1 MFHIETP
8 ILRGAGGEGHQLSFR
23 VTDAQGHIYV
33 GRGKGWVEQAV
44 CILKFTLS
52 LQGAQIKTSE
62 CGHAALASGPALAA
76 VGGCLSVHLG
86 CAAARAGGALS
97 AADAVG
103 RTAVLRGWRRGRDLL
118 PSCRLPCV
126 GVDVPQGPRQE
137 RSDHKR
143 CKRNAHHG
151 ECVQAMENLWRR
163 RRNWTGILSA
173 GNIFFIVYLEDH
185 SQGLGECL
193 LILHH
198 GPDHGGIERS
208 AGIVRS
214 HTPRQLLGALLPG
227 AQRQLAVQE
236 EQGGVEHGLEQEAE
250 ALLVHLSMRDGKV
263 HSLGA
268 VELHRVVFRTDVLD
282 DGVIRH
288 SVWVGVWREK
298 AGLDGESQIL
308 VSLGDRHL
316 NINML
321 VLCHREDPWGGHQKE
336 VCVIQLHVEGSIS
349 IELALEATGIPQL
362 PQAAVKHHH
371 SSSAQRGSFSFIRV
385 SRKSII
391 A

>member
-97 AADAVG
+97 AANAVG

-208 AGIVRS
+208 AGVVRS
-214 HTPRQLLGALLPG
+214 HTLQRGRARQ
-227 AQRQLAVQE
+227 
-236 EQGGVEHGLEQEAE
+236 
-250 ALLVHLSMRDGKV
+250 SW
-263 HSLGA
+263 
-268 VELHRVVFRTDVLD
+268 
-282 DGVIRH
+282 I
-288 SVWVGVWREK
+288 REK
-298 AGLDGESQIL
+298 Y
-308 VSLGDRHL
+308 
-316 NINML
+316 
-321 VLCHREDPWGGHQKE
+321 
-336 VCVIQLHVEGSIS
+336 
-349 IELALEATGIPQL
+349 L
-362 PQAAVKHHH
+362 PQACTRLSLAPYQTARCCEPWGKQ
-371 SSSAQRGSFSFIRV
+371 ALCAFF
-385 SRKSII
+385 
-391 A
+391 